1 MGTHCA
7 APASSCPASRLLRP
21 SRGALCEPFS
31 RKPFGDFAEPVPSG
45 IPFLAQESSG
55 LPIRVVRVFSE
66 NCLHFYSHRCL
77 SKNRKLKRKIQI
89 LFLFFMHL
97 VCGDVPLGGMSRRV
111 FSSCLIPD
119 FRNRNRMNLDCMCL
133 FVRRLRLMLLC
144 RLCEN
149 PLQKLCRM
157 LLWKGLLQLS
167 VLPSRSLRFEF
178 SELARMLGGARH
190 PSMRLSRVIN
200 CKPCAEFSFGREAP
214 DV

>member
-1 MGTHCA
+1 MGTIVQ
-7 APASSCPASRLLRP
+7 LRP
-21 SRGALCEPFS
+21 LLVRQAVF
-31 RKPFGDFAEPVPSG
+31 
-45 IPFLAQESSG
+45 SG
-55 LPIRVVRVFSE
+55 LPGERFANLFPGSLSETSRSRSRLESRFSRR
-66 NCLHFYSHRCL
+66 SHRDFRYAL
-77 SKNRKLKRKIQI
+77 SGSFRRTAYTFIVIDVLAKIEN
-89 LFLFFMHL
+89 LSGKSKYCFVFMHL

-111 FSSCLIPD
+111 FSGCLIPD
-119 FRNRNRMNLDCMCL
+119 FRNRNRMDLDCMCL

-178 SELARMLGGARH
+178 SEPARMLGGARH
-190 PSMRLSRVIN
+190 PSMRLSHVIN